1 MLQKELAMPQPRKYA
16 NRAEQQAAYR
26 QRQLIAQHALLES
39 KGLPRLP
46 AVPTIP
52 GHTRWNAMIRTAY
65 TLLTNAAEEM
75 QDYYDDRSEEWQE
88 GEKAEALIE
97 KMEQI
102 QEAAENVSLLM

>member
-1 MLQKELAMPQPRKYA
+1 MVWCDVKTRRGQWKPHFAHR
-16 NRAEQQAAYR
+16 AAYHR
-26 QRQLIAQHALLES
+26 YASQNALGYLNTNVFDA
-39 KGLPRLP
+39 GGQ
-46 AVPTIP
+46 TIP

>member
-1 MLQKELAMPQPRKYA
+1 
-16 NRAEQQAAYR
+16 
-26 QRQLIAQHALLES
+26 
-39 KGLPRLP
+39 
-46 AVPTIP
+46 
-52 GHTRWNAMIRTAY
+52 MIRTAY

-75 QDYYDDRSEEWQE
+75 QDYYDDRSEEWQK

>member
-1 MLQKELAMPQPRKYA
+1 MRLAREAGAPA
-16 NRAEQQAAYR
+16 IH
-26 QRQLIAQHALLES
+26 LIAQHALLES

-75 QDYYDDRSEEWQE
+75 QDYYDDRSEEWQK